1 MLPSLNIAHL
11 KGRFIKDVSEF
22 QSNLS
27 SKEGKVSHYVGCSLS
42 FPLEG
47 QRERETDR
55 ERERERR
62 VSHGHLSSNL
72 MSAGLKDE
80 RREKG

>member
-1 MLPSLNIAHL
+1 M
-11 KGRFIKDVSEF
+11 EF

-27 SKEGKVSHYVGCSLS
+27 SKEGKVSHYVGCSPS

-47 QRERETDR
+47 LRERER
-55 ERERERR
+55 ERDRQTDRERR

>member
-1 MLPSLNIAHL
+1 M
-11 KGRFIKDVSEF
+11 EF

-27 SKEGKVSHYVGCSLS
+27 SKEGKVSHYVGCSPS

-47 QRERETDR
+47 LRERETD
-55 ERERERR
+55 RERR